1 MDLGPGQIGKWL
13 IAVGA
18 ATVVVGLLL
27 LVLGRLGL
35 FRLPGDLR
43 FGGRNWRLYLPL
55 ASCIVISLILT
66 LIMWIINYFR
76 R

>member
-1 MDLGPGQIGKWL
+1 MDLGPGQIGKWF
-13 IAVGA
+13 IGVGA

-27 LVLGRLGL
+27 LLLGRLGL
-35 FRLPGDLR
+35 FRLPGDLQL
-43 FGGRNWRLYLPL
+43 GGRNWRLYLPL

-66 LIMWIINYFR
+66 LIMWITNYFR